1 MITATTNGIPTPNTG
16 DHTPSRIIK
25 TGNTIAKKT
34 GSVLLPEICL
44 HKEKT
49 VLLTP
54 KKFRMEGRL
63 HSARALSVVPL
74 SSHLLQAEEYQCYLV
89 NPYHQSV
96 GFHVHEA

>member
-1 MITATTNGIPTPNTG
+1 MITATATGITVPNTG

-34 GSVLLPEICL
+34 GSMLLPEICL

-54 KKFRMEGRL
+54 KKI
-63 HSARALSVVPL
+63 
-74 SSHLLQAEEYQCYLV
+74 
-89 NPYHQSV
+89 
-96 GFHVHEA
+96 